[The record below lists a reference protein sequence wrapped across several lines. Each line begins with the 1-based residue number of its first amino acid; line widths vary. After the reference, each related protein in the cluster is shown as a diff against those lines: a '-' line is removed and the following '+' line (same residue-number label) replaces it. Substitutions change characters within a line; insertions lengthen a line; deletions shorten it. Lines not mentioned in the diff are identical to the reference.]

1 MVHKW
6 RQRASSIASCVK
18 NAAEVTAKT
27 ADMVIVSL
35 RDQGK
40 ERTIPL
46 EDGKENN
53 RRLVH
58 QFEGIDCLWFMA
70 VSLRGDNQSDLSL
83 SLRVLNVGMWILTSL
98 DLDCI

>member
-6 RQRASSIASCVK
+6 KQRASSIASCVK

-40 ERTIPL
+40 ERAIPL
-46 EDGKENN
+46 EGGGDDDNN
-53 RRLVH
+53 KRLVEAMIVIVCG
-58 QFEGIDCLWFMA
+58 FG
-70 VSLRGDNQSDLSL
+70 
-83 SLRVLNVGMWILTSL
+83 T
-98 DLDCI
+98 